1 MKLSQRAQCLKPSPT
16 LAMAQKARELQA
28 QGLDVVTLT
37 VGEPDWSTFPS
48 ASEAGIKA
56 IKDGFTRYT
65 AAAGIPE
72 LREQIAKQTSQEI
85 GIVYK
90 PEQAVVGAGA
100 KFVIYSVLQ
109 MLIDPN
115 DEVLIPSPYW
125 VSYPTM
131 AELAGAK
138 VKIIECDETVH
149 FKLSAE
155 LLQKN
160 ISEKTKVLILCSPSN
175 PTGLLYTKQEL
186 TALADVIR
194 KYPNLT
200 VISDDIYNKLVFD
213 QMQIAPHI
221 LQVAPDLVSQVVI
234 VNGASKTYAMTG
246 WRVGWALG
254 PVALMKPMADYFSQT
269 TSNVTS
275 ISQKAV
281 MAALTVNNS
290 DLSLAVVRL
299 EKKKNE
305 MLERMKQ
312 LKHIKVIPPQGAF
325 YFWLDVKACFGKRCK
340 LRDKNQQHTGQSVE
354 IKNSKQVADL
364 WLEQYLLATVP
375 GIEFGSEGYIRISI
389 AASDSDLVKAQQRL
403 LMFESDLS

>member
-1 MKLSQRAQCLKPSPT
+1 MKLSQRALCLKPSPT

-37 VGEPDWSTFPS
+37 VGEPDWSTFSS

-85 GIVYK
+85 GIQYK
-90 PEQAVVGAGA
+90 VEQTVVGAGA
-100 KFVIYSVLQ
+100 KFVIYSILQ

-115 DEVLIPSPYW
+115 DEVLVPSPYW

-138 VKIIECDETVH
+138 VKIINCDEKVH

-160 ISEKTKVLILCSPSN
+160 ISDQTKVLILCSPSN

-186 TALADVIR
+186 IALAEVIR
-194 KYPNLT
+194 KYPNLI

-213 QMQIAPHI
+213 QLQIAPHI

-254 PVALMKPMADYFSQT
+254 PMALMKPMADYFSQT

-281 MAALTVNNS
+281 MAALTANPS
-290 DLSLAVVRL
+290 DLNLAVVRL

-312 LKHIKVIPPQGAF
+312 LKHIRVIPPQGAF
-325 YFWLDVKACFGKRCK
+325 YFWLDVKSCFGKKCK
-340 LRDKNQQHTGQSVE
+340 LRDKAQQLTGESVE

-364 WLEQYLLATVP
+364 WLEQYLIATVP
-375 GIEFGSEGYIRISI
+375 GVEFGSEGYIRISI
-389 AASDSDLVKAQQRL
+389 AAADSDLVKAQQRL
-403 LMFESDLS
+403 VMFESDLV